1 MPELVQIDVQRSKP
15 VGACAP
21 KPGFAVLW
29 LQIVTLTWMLVEFG
43 VSAYAA
49 VIAHSPALLAFGSD
63 SLVEVLSAAVVL
75 LRWIP
80 NFPITERK
88 ANRAAGVL
96 LFVLAFVVAAIA
108 GASLALRLRPETS
121 FAGLGITIAALIA
134 MPILAYLKHRE
145 ARRSKNIALAADA
158 VQSAMCAYLALIT
171 LAGLTVNAVFHIAW
185 FDSIAA
191 IVAIPIL
198 VKEGRSTWQGHGCG
212 CC

>member
-75 LRWIP
+75 L
-80 NFPITERK
+80 
-88 ANRAAGVL
+88 
-96 LFVLAFVVAAIA
+96 
-108 GASLALRLRPETS
+108 
-121 FAGLGITIAALIA
+121 
-134 MPILAYLKHRE
+134 
-145 ARRSKNIALAADA
+145 
-158 VQSAMCAYLALIT
+158 
-171 LAGLTVNAVFHIAW
+171 
-185 FDSIAA
+185 
-191 IVAIPIL
+191 
-198 VKEGRSTWQGHGCG
+198 
-212 CC
+212 